1 MGLSVWT
8 ANVLVGGGV
17 VVVRTA
23 GVVVRNL
30 PPSFKGAAYRNPSPP
45 LRNFCSRHAHTKR
58 DNEAPGATCG
68 ILRARHAGDSPSN
81 ATPPGL
87 SPPTRSARKSLLLGV
102 GFLYSPVVATHDIFQ

>member
-17 VVVRTA
+17 VVVRMA

-45 LRNFCSRHAHTKR
+45 LPFLLASRAYQ
-58 DNEAPGATCG
+58 
-68 ILRARHAGDSPSN
+68 AR
-81 ATPPGL
+81 
-87 SPPTRSARKSLLLGV
+87 
-102 GFLYSPVVATHDIFQ
+102 Q